1 MIRCSEAVRQMWEYL
16 ERELDPANRERVEDH
31 LAFCR
36 RCCGELEF
44 AAELRRFMA
53 RTPDLDL
60 PPPIEARF
68 ETLLSDLETKGSP

>member
-16 ERELDPANRERVEDH
+16 ERELDPADRGRVEDH

-44 AAELRRFMA
+44 AEELRRFMA
-53 RTPDLDL
+53 RKPDLDL
-60 PPPIEARF
+60 PRPIEARF
-68 ETLLSDLETKGSP
+68 EKLLSDLETEGTL